1 MRQREDDVGRRRE
14 DDGSLRREEDA
25 QQRWES
31 AVTGLIDAALA
42 EDVGSGDWTTQW
54 TVAPGARGTAVV
66 VAKEG
71 EIVVAGGEVAAE
83 VFRRVDPGI
92 VVSRLARDGRRVG
105 SGDTVLRLEGP
116 LQGILT
122 GERVALNFLG
132 RLSGVATLTR
142 RFVDAVEGTGAQIQ
156 DTRKTTPAWRL
167 LEKEAVRAGGGSN
180 HRMGLYDMVLVK
192 DNHVAAAGGVRAA
205 VEGVRRENRYGLPV
219 EVEVRS
225 LEELEELLS
234 LEVDRVLLDNMDL
247 ETMAA
252 AVRQVRSL
260 GAKRPL
266 VEASGNITLDT
277 VRRVAETGVDII
289 SVGAITHSAPVA
301 DLSLRVL

>member
-1 MRQREDDVGRRRE
+1 
-14 DDGSLRREEDA
+14 
-25 QQRWES
+25 
-31 AVTGLIDAALA
+31 
-42 EDVGSGDWTTQW
+42 
-54 TVAPGARGTAVV
+54 
-66 VAKEG
+66 
-71 EIVVAGGEVAAE
+71 
-83 VFRRVDPGI
+83 
-92 VVSRLARDGRRVG
+92 
-105 SGDTVLRLEGP
+105 
-116 LQGILT
+116 
-122 GERVALNFLG
+122 
-132 RLSGVATLTR
+132 
-142 RFVDAVEGTGAQIQ
+142 
-156 DTRKTTPAWRL
+156 
-167 LEKEAVRAGGGSN
+167 
-180 HRMGLYDMVLVK
+180 MGLYDMVLVK

-225 LEELEELLS
+225 LEELEELLP
-234 LEVDRVLLDNMDL
+234 LEVDRVLLDNMDS